1 MLIFISFICLL
12 ASGDS
17 TDSAFVTCLFN
28 VLLKWPIW
36 WRLHSLTK
44 QPIFTLNY
52 FAVNFLLHRILSCCN
67 SNILLLILFAVG
79 RESWLFFLLSILMCK
94 VGVPSCLS
102 LSWQVILSVSG
113 GTSVVAFLQLLLSG
127 SKTCVQNELLTGAVL
142 GERTMSCV
150 T

>member
-1 MLIFISFICLL
+1 
-12 ASGDS
+12 
-17 TDSAFVTCLFN
+17 
-28 VLLKWPIW
+28 
-36 WRLHSLTK
+36 
-44 QPIFTLNY
+44 
-52 FAVNFLLHRILSCCN
+52 
-67 SNILLLILFAVG
+67 
-79 RESWLFFLLSILMCK
+79 MCK